1 MANFMAQ
8 TLNTGKQP
16 RHPLIKG
23 CEGPR
28 AGLVVSERREKK
40 MLRWT
45 IRVTLSNYIRI
56 YRFRNQQFSKSV
68 ASEETEML
76 NKRPDTL

>member
-8 TLNTGKQP
+8 PLYTGKQP

-28 AGLVVSERREKK
+28 AGLVVSERIKK

-68 ASEETEML
+68 ASKETEML